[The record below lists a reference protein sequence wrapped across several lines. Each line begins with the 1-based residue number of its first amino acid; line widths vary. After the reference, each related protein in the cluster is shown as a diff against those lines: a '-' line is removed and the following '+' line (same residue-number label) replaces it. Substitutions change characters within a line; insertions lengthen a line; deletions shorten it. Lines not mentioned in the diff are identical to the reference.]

1 MVSHKYYVYIG
12 LVCVSVCFS
21 IAFGFVIFRVIGSKF
36 HTIRPDVI
44 IHLSKDNYI
53 FPSVGKFSHYF
64 EPKPNTP
71 ETWKLDWLPYT
82 AISTINAEGLNE
94 RYDYPEQKAEGV
106 FRIVTL
112 GDSFTYGMLVNT
124 KDNYP
129 EQLEDLLNSH
139 ICPPRVRHF
148 DVINL
153 GVPAYDVGM
162 SVERFRLHG
171 QKYRPDV
178 VIWFFNSFNFD
189 VLADYERGLEEKYV
203 REISQQEIRE
213 HEKRGE
219 YYYPGIKAYNDTIA
233 RFGLG
238 TIRKQEGEY
247 LHMISTY
254 YPGPLILAVNKWDS
268 WAEET
273 KTIIRWFV
281 HARPNTY
288 LFSDVPLLTKDRGS
302 LEDGHPD
309 VTGHTMIA
317 ESLYK
322 YVVDNDLPRCNK

>member
-1 MVSHKYYVYIG
+1 MGRIKAQTIVRLSNDNYVM
-12 LVCVSVCFS
+12 
-21 IAFGFVIFRVIGSKF
+21 
-36 HTIRPDVI
+36 PDV
-44 IHLSKDNYI
+44 
-53 FPSVGKFSHYF
+53 GGFSHYF

-71 ETWKLDWLPYT
+71 EKWDLDWLPT
-82 AISTINAEGLNE
+82 QPISTINADGLND
-94 RYDYPEQKAEGV
+94 RYDYPVQKADGV

-139 ICPPRVRHF
+139 ICPPAVRQY

-153 GVPAYDVGM
+153 GVPAYDIGM

-171 QKYRPDV
+171 QKYQPDA

-219 YYYPGIKAYNDTIA
+219 YFYPGIKAYNDTIT
-233 RFGLG
+233 RFGLDA
-238 TIRKQEGEY
+238 IRKKEAEY
-247 LHMISTY
+247 LHTISKY
-254 YPGPLILAVNKWDS
+254 YSGPLILAVNKWDS
-268 WAEET
+268 WASES
-273 KTIIRWFV
+273 KTIVESFA
-281 HARPNTY
+281 HTRPDTY
-288 LFSDVPLLTKDRGS
+288 IVYVPQLSAGRELLA
-302 LEDGHPD
+302 DGHPNEA
-309 VTGHTMIA
+309 GHTKIA
-317 ESLYK
+317 SSLYT
-322 YVVDNDLPRCNK
+322 YLNLNHMLRCTQ